1 MVAATALVLTPTLSM
16 AQQLP
21 SGGSVAAGSATI
33 SSPNAAT
40 LNVNQSSDRAIIN
53 WNSFSVGQ
61 GGTVNFLQPGASSAT
76 LNRVTGTTPSSIAG
90 SINAPGTVLLVNPNG
105 IAITPTGTVNVGSFA
120 ASTLNI
126 KDSDFMSG
134 NYTFSGNGASAAVT
148 NAGRINVSDGG
159 FAALLGGQ
167 VANDGLISARLGKV
181 GLGSGELITLDLAG
195 DGFLSVAVPT
205 SSLGGIVGSDG
216 RPLVSNKG
224 KIIADG
230 GTVHLSAA
238 TAAGLLRDAV
248 NVPGTIRANSV
259 GTRNGKIIIGG
270 GAGGKVQISG
280 KVTASGGRTARGGS
294 IDVSGAKVAVS
305 GKVKASGTTGGRIKI
320 TGTESAKISGEVAAK
335 GKTGNGGVVVIT
347 AKDVTIESSG
357 KLDVSGTTGGTLLV
371 GGDYQGGANVANNF
385 STDPVAN
392 AETTTVAAGATLRA
406 AGTSGQGGR
415 VVVWS
420 DDTTTF
426 AGALDVSGQGGAG
439 GFAEVSGHRLLD
451 FTGTAALAGTAGAGT
466 LLLDPRNIVI
476 SNANS
481 SGGSLSGG
489 TFTPSADDSV
499 LNIATLQAALASGN
513 VVVTTGLS
521 GSAGSQDGNITVA
534 SAISWSG
541 SNTLTLTAANNI
553 AINADITAASGGLT
567 INAVGGVTATG
578 GINVGQFTLQSGA
591 WVQNG
596 STLPSFAA
604 TSFTIA
610 GGSFLRVTGGAGNAG
625 SPYQIADVYG
635 LQGIGS
641 SSALLAASYVLA
653 NDVDATGTAN
663 WNSGAGFVPIGNSTT
678 KFSGSFDGL
687 GHTISGLTI
696 HRSSTDQVGLFGSGS
711 ASSAISR
718 LTMANVDIIGHV
730 NVGGLIGQSVGTV
743 TAVSVS
749 GSVVASNLNVG
760 GVAGQ
765 LASGGSISDSQ
776 SSATVEGYIQVGG
789 LVGGL
794 AGGTIS
800 RSNATGIVKGRN
812 NGSIAGNAGGL
823 VGAAANGGS
832 ISDSYSTASV
842 SAGGAG
848 GLIGT
853 TNGAVTLSNVWSSGR
868 VSSQL
873 PGGGVIYQQFGSAP
887 VMSGVYWDATTTGVA
902 NACGSGTCSGA
913 TALTTAQ
920 ALTQSSYSGFDFTN
934 TWFMIDGSTR
944 PFLRSEYS
952 TTISNAHQL
961 QLIAMNATTLG
972 ASYTLAGDIALGT
985 ALANPSEMWGSAGF
999 VPIGSAS
1006 AQFKGSL
1013 DGKGHVISGLVINRP
1028 SNDDVGLFGYI
1039 GSTGSRISNLGV
1051 VDARVSGGTHVGIV
1065 AADSYGT
1072 LDNVWSSGVVSG
1084 GYQVGGL
1091 VGYAHATISGSHSD
1105 ATVTATGDGVGGLVG
1120 MSAST
1125 AAMVTGSYATGA
1137 VSGASYV
1144 GGLVGQS
1151 AGPIELSFAT
1161 GTVSGTSNYIGGL
1174 LGYADAG
1181 VTITNTYATGAVNA
1195 YNRAGGLV
1203 GYFGGITVSN
1213 SFATG
1218 YVTSSGSS
1226 RGGLIAK
1233 MGAGTVTN
1241 SYWDTQTS
1249 GLSTSDGGTGVTTA
1263 TLQAALP
1270 SGWNTATWGII
1281 AGVSYPF
1288 LKSFWSGTP
1297 QVVSGTAYTNNGVT
1311 PASGGNVAV
1320 MVNGAAVGSASAG
1333 ANGYYNV
1340 LLAPGTIGSNSQL
1353 VSFTSGTNAGVSY
1366 VQNAAG
1372 SITGLNILGNTLV
1385 EQSAASTLSSI
1396 SSGLAV
1402 AIGSSGVSTAL
1413 ANRWIVATGSSFTID
1428 QAISQ
1433 TGNLVL
1439 SSNGTVTQTAGASI
1453 SAATLKLQ
1461 YISSGISY
1469 SLTDSGNA
1477 VSSLQPGN
1485 LGSGSL
1491 DFYSSTDLSV
1501 GAFTAN
1507 GGLLIRTAGALTL
1520 AGPLSS
1526 SATGNAVVLS
1536 AGTGFVNNAGS
1547 SAISVPNGRWLVY
1560 AAAPTG
1566 NTFNNLDSGNTA
1578 VWNATYAAN
1587 APATIASG
1595 NRYVFAYQPTLTFSS
1610 TDASKYY
1617 GATADVSSSYTVT
1630 GASAGVSGAFKA
1642 DTLSSLYTGTPVLS
1656 SAGAAGTA
1664 TVAGGPYL
1672 IDIAQGSV
1680 ASTGSYALNFV
1691 SSGQLTVNKASLIIY
1706 VSTAYKT
1713 YGTGY
1718 TGSSS
1723 DYSVSGL
1730 QNSDK
1735 VTGVTLTSDGAA
1747 ATAIV
1752 GSYGLNASA
1761 VQGIGLDNY
1770 NVMYSQGTLVV
1781 SKASLTITASNGSK
1795 VYGNNLTF
1803 AGTEF
1808 TVSGLHNSDAV
1819 SSVTLTSGGAAATA
1833 NANSYQIT
1841 ASNATGTGL
1850 SNYLIYYNAGYLSV
1864 TPAPLTITANDRSK
1878 TYGSALPLGSTDFTL
1893 SGSLYNNDKVDGVT
1907 FTSAAAGATAAVG
1920 WSTIYANNATGTG
1933 LANYS
1938 ISYVT
1943 GKLTVNPAPL
1953 TITANDATKTYG
1965 AAWGGGGYS
1974 VSGALYNGDT
1984 ISGVS
1989 LSSTGAG
1996 TAANVGTYAITASG
2010 ATGTGL
2016 YNYAITYQPGTLT
2029 VNPAPLTI
2037 TANDQSK
2044 IYGASL
2050 DLGSTAYTV
2059 TGNLYNGN
2067 KINSVTLASDG
2078 AAAGGSAGSHA
2089 ITASAA
2095 QGDGLSNYAITYADG
2110 TLTVNKA
2117 TLIIYAGSANKTYGT
2132 TYNSTSNF
2140 VASGLLNGDN
2150 VNSVTLSSA
2159 GAAATATVASYG
2171 LTPSNAQGTGLSN
2184 YNIYYQASTLQV
2196 SPATLTITAANATK
2210 TYGTDLSF
2218 VGTEFT
2224 ASGLTNGDTVSGV
2237 TLSSAGAAASKGTGT
2252 YQVTASA
2259 ATGTGL
2265 SNYLIYYNPGS
2276 LNVTPA
2282 PLTITANN
2290 QSKTYGSA
2298 ISLDSTAFT
2307 VTGALY
2313 NNDKV
2318 TGVTLSSFG
2327 TNATAA
2333 AGGSTIY
2340 ASNATGSGLNNYSI
2354 TYATGWLTVNPAPLT
2369 ITANDASKTYG
2380 AVSGMAGYSVT
2391 GSLYNGDTLT
2401 SVTLSSAG
2409 AYGTAGVGSYSISA
2423 SGAAGTG
2430 IYNYAITYLPGTLTV
2445 NPAPLTITANG
2456 QSKVYGNTIDLG
2468 STAYTVSGS
2477 LYNGDKINSV
2487 TLASDGAAATA
2498 AAGPHAIIASAAQ
2511 GNGLS
2516 NYAITYADG
2525 ALTVNKATLIV
2536 YAGMA
2541 SKIYG
2546 DTYTST
2552 SDFTTSGLKNADKV
2566 VAVTLGS
2573 TGAAATAGV
2582 GNYDLIA
2589 SAAIGSGL
2597 SNYAISYQPGTLQVS
2612 PAILTITGTDLSKVY
2627 GSARSF
2633 SGTEF
2638 TATGLVNGDTVDAV
2652 SLSSAGAAA
2661 SANVGS
2667 YQVAVSGASGNR
2679 LGNYL
2684 IYYNAGNLVVT
2695 QAPLTVTALDQH
2707 KTYGTDL
2714 ALGST
2719 GFSTT
2724 GTLFNGDKIDGVTL
2738 LSGGA
2743 GVSGTVGT
2751 YGLTAS
2757 NAVGSGLSNYA
2768 ITYVAGTLTVDRAP
2782 LTITANDRTKT
2793 YGDMLTFGPNGYTVT
2808 GSLYNSDTI
2817 NAVNLASA
2825 GVAATA
2831 NAGGYTITAS
2841 GVQGAGLENYAI
2853 TYASG
2858 SLTVN
2863 KADLTVTAA
2872 NATKTYDGQAFTGGN
2887 GVGYAG
2893 FVNNENT
2900 SVLGGTLAYGGTAQ
2914 GAVNAGS
2921 YTLTASGLT
2930 SSNYNISYVA
2940 GGLTVNRAVISA
2952 IAVADDKVYD
2962 GTTTATGSIVGFN
2975 GVVQGDAVNVGG
2987 SGTFVFADANVG
2999 SGKTV
3004 AVSGLTLSGA
3014 SAGNYILST
3023 TASSSASIT
3032 PATLTI
3038 ASAGSVA
3045 GSKVYDGNTSAA
3057 VTGNGTLAGVI
3068 GGDVV
3073 GLLLGGTVYADK
3085 NVGTGKTVTGSYSL
3099 TGAGASNY
3107 VLSSSGFTGSA
3118 DITAATLTI
3127 ASAGSVAGSK
3137 IYDGGTSAAV
3147 TGNGTLSGVLN
3158 GDAVSLLLGGTVYAD
3173 KNVGTGKTVTGGYSL
3188 TGAGAGN
3195 YVLSSTGFT
3204 GSADITPATLTI
3216 ASAGSVAGSK
3226 VYDGNTSAA
3235 VTGNGSLSGVI
3246 GGDAVSLLLGG
3257 TVYADKNVG
3266 TGKTVTGSYSLTG
3279 AGAGNYALSSTGFTG
3294 SADIT
3299 PATLTIASAGSVAG
3313 SKVYDGNT
3321 SAAVTGNGTLAGVIN
3336 DDAVS
3341 LLLAG
3346 TAYAD
3351 KNVGTGKTVTG
3362 SYSLTGAGA
3371 GNYVLASTGFT
3382 GSADITAAT
3391 LTIASAGSVA
3401 GSKVYDGTT
3410 SAMVAGN
3417 GTLAG
3422 VIGSDEVTLLLGG
3435 TSYADKNVGTGK
3447 AVTGSYSLSGAGAGN
3462 YVLASTG
3469 FTGSADITPA
3479 TLTIASA
3486 GTVAGSKVYDG
3497 NTSAS
3502 VTGNGTLAGVIGG
3515 DAVSLLLAGTA
3526 YADKNVG
3533 TGKTVTGS
3541 YSLSGAGASNYVL
3554 SSTGFT
3560 GSADITPATLT
3571 IASAGTVA
3579 GSKVYDGN
3587 TSAAVTGNGTL
3598 AGVLNGDAV
3607 SLLLAG
3613 TVYADKN
3620 VGAGKTVTGSYSLT
3634 GAGASNYVLASTGFT
3649 GAADITPATLTIAS
3663 AGSVAGSKVYDGTTS
3678 AAVTGN
3684 GTLSGVLNGDAVS
3697 LLLAGTAYAD
3707 KNVGTG
3713 KTVTGSYSLSGADA
3727 GNYMLASTGFIGSAD
3742 ITAAMLSIASAGSVA
3757 ASKVYD
3763 GTTAAAVT
3771 GNGTLSGVIN
3781 GDVVG
3786 LLLAGTAYA
3795 DKNVGT
3801 GKTVTGSYSL
3811 TGAEAG
3817 NYVLATT
3824 GFTGAADITPATLT
3838 IASAGT
3844 VAGTKVYDGSTSA
3857 AVTGNGTLSGVF
3869 GSDAVAL
3876 LLSGAAYADKNVG
3889 AGKAVTGSYSL
3900 TGAGAGNYVLA
3911 TTGFAGVADIAPA
3924 TLTLASNGSV
3934 AASKVYDG
3942 TTAAAVTGNG
3952 TLSGVIGSDEVA
3964 LLLAG
3969 IAYADKNVGTG
3980 KTVTGSYGLTG
3991 AGAGNYVLA
4000 STGFIG
4006 AADIT
4011 PRAITVAAEP
4021 GSKTS
4026 GTADPVFGFS
4036 LINGSLVA
4044 GDSLS
4049 GALSRDPGESVG
4061 SYAIL
4066 QGTLAASQNY
4076 LLSYVGADFTILAAP
4091 TTPTVTATNS
4101 GDYPTSQYFAS
4112 GSEST
4117 PVAVT
4122 ISYQQPAS
4130 PVVPVI
4136 AAIRAAAPVVRT
4148 AGNTGDAN
4156 QNIAVGAGA
4165 GTLFR
4170 PISQFDNQ
4178 QYSKAELPGFA
4189 PEAAEAAVLT
4199 MIARG
4204 ETNDQQ
4210 PFKIDALWGD
4220 GAASWSRLDHPD
4232 VRAVSFTDGNGTE
4245 RVPGGGNAFAFVGG
4259 QTDVAA
4265 LLRKGP
4271 VVLQGGKTEGVPTP
4285 WLLVLSVTADGKGLL
4300 ANDPMTGQQV
4310 ILAFDS
4316 ATKSVGGVTA
4326 VINPADKQPAA
4337 VGDAVPP
4344 FVAHADKIT
4353 PAMWTALK
4361 AFKPAGYFAVTM

>member
-1 MVAATALVLTPTLSM
+1 MRSARSVKRSAISQSRARAAGSRGSRSRKIVAVVAATALVLTPTLSM

-40 LNVNQSSDRAIIN
+40 LNINQSSDRAIIN

-61 GGTVNFLQPGASSAT
+61 GGTVNFNQPGASSAT
-76 LNRVTGTTPSSIAG
+76 LNRVTGATPSSIAG

-320 TGTESAKISGEVAAK
+320 TGTESAKMSGEVAAK
-335 GKTGNGGVVVIT
+335 GKAGSGGVVVIT

-357 KLDVSGTTGGTLLV
+357 KVDVSGTSGGTLLI

-392 AETTTVAAGATLRA
+392 AETTTVAAGATLSA
-406 AGTSGQGGR
+406 AATGGQGGR
-415 VVVWS
+415 IVVWS
-420 DDTTTF
+420 DDSTTF

-451 FTGTAALAGTAGAGT
+451 FTGTANLAGTTGAGT
-466 LLLDPRNIVI
+466 LLLDPRNITI
-476 SNANS
+476 SNATG

-489 TFTPSADDSV
+489 TYTPSADDSV
-499 LNIATLQAALASGN
+499 LNVATLQAALASGN

-534 SAISWSG
+534 SAIAWSG
-541 SNTLTLTAANNI
+541 GNTLTLTAANNI
-553 AINADITAASGGLT
+553 AINADITATGGGLI
-567 INAVGGVTATG
+567 INAANNVSATG

-591 WVQNG
+591 WVQNT
-596 STLPSFAA
+596 SSLPSFAA
-604 TSFTIA
+604 TSFTIS
-610 GGSFLRVTGGAGNAG
+610 GGSFLRVAGGAGTSG

-641 SSALLAASYVLA
+641 SSALLGASYVLA
-653 NDVDATGTAN
+653 NDVDASGTAN
-663 WNSGAGFVPIGNSTT
+663 WNSGAGFVPIGDSTT

-696 HRSSTDQVGLFGSGS
+696 HRSATDQVGLFGSGS
-711 ASSAISR
+711 TSSAISR

-765 LASGGSISDSQ
+765 LVSGGSISDSQ

-800 RSNATGIVKGRN
+800 RSNATGIVKGRS
-812 NGSIAGNAGGL
+812 NGSLAGNAGGL
-823 VGAAANGGS
+823 VGAAANGGR

-853 TNGAVTLSNVWSSGR
+853 TNGAVTLTNVWSSGR

-961 QLIAMNATTLG
+961 QLMAMNATTLG

-1013 DGKGHVISGLVINRP
+1013 DGKGHVIDGLTINR
-1028 SNDDVGLFGYI
+1028 STQTGVGLFGYG
-1039 GSTGSRISNLGV
+1039 GSSSSVIQNLGLTNANV
-1051 VDARVSGGTHVGIV
+1051 VGDSSVGIL
-1065 AADSYGT
+1065 AGETYGT
-1072 LDNVWSSGVVSG
+1072 IDNVWSTG
-1084 GYQVGGL
+1084 
-1091 VGYAHATISGSHSD
+1091 
-1105 ATVTATGDGVGGLVG
+1105 TVTGMNGVGGLVG
-1120 MSAST
+1120 ILSADVSG
-1125 AAMVTGSYATGA
+1125 AHSGAKVTGSTGVGGLIGRVAAATYTVSGAYATGA
-1137 VSGASYV
+1137 VSGYTNIGGLIGELAGHLDTSFSTGAVSGTATV
-1144 GGLVGQS
+1144 GGLVG
-1151 AGPIELSFAT
+1151 FA
-1161 GTVSGTSNYIGGL
+1161 SGGSS
-1174 LGYADAG
+1174 
-1181 VTITNTYATGAVNA
+1181 TITDAYSTSAVTGSLSST
-1195 YNRAGGLV
+1195 GGLV
-1203 GYFGGITVSN
+1203 GQFAGSSVSN
-1213 SFATG
+1213 TYAAG
-1218 YVTSSGSS
+1218 MVVSSAA
-1226 RGGLIAK
+1226 GGLIGRK
-1233 MGAGTVTN
+1233 TSGTVSN
-1241 SYWDTQTS
+1241 SYWDTQTT
-1249 GLSTSDGGTGVTTA
+1249 GQSTSAGGTGVTTA

-1340 LLAPGTIGSNSQL
+1340 LLAPGTIGGNSQL

-1372 SITGLNILGNTLV
+1372 SVTGLNILGNTLL

-1402 AIGSSGVSTAL
+1402 AIGSSGVSTTL
-1413 ANRWIVATGSSFTID
+1413 ANRWIVATGSSFSID

-1566 NTFNNLDSGNTA
+1566 NTFNNLDSGNAA

-1587 APATIASG
+1587 APSTIASG

-1680 ASTGSYALNFV
+1680 ASTGTYALNFA
-1691 SSGQLTVNKASLIIY
+1691 STGHLTVNKASLIIY

-1713 YGTGY
+1713 YGTTY

-1723 DYSVSGL
+1723 AYSVSGL
-1730 QNSDK
+1730 QNSDAVSS
-1735 VTGVTLTSDGAA
+1735 VTFASPGADA
-1747 ATAIV
+1747 SASV
-1752 GSYGLNASA
+1752 GTYGLTASNA
-1761 VQGIGLDNY
+1761 QGQGLSNY
-1770 NVMYSQGTLVV
+1770 NVLYADGNLVV

-1795 VYGNNLTF
+1795 VYGSNLVF

-1808 TVSGLHNSDAV
+1808 TVSGLKNNDAV
-1819 SSVTLTSGGAAATA
+1819 ASVTLTSSGATATA

-1893 SGSLYNNDKVDGVT
+1893 SGTLYNNDKVDGVT
-1907 FTSAAAGATAAVG
+1907 FTSAAASAAAAVG

-1989 LSSTGAG
+1989 LSSAG
-1996 TAANVGTYAITASG
+1996 VGGAANVGTYAIAASG

-2067 KINSVTLASDG
+2067 KVNSVTLASDG
-2078 AAAGGSAGSHA
+2078 AAAGAAAGSHA

-2132 TYNSTSNF
+2132 TYDSTSNF
-2140 VASGLLNGDN
+2140 VTSGLLNGDN

-2218 VGTEFT
+2218 AGTEFT
-2224 ASGLTNGDTVSGV
+2224 TSGLTNGDTVSGV

-2252 YQVTASA
+2252 YQITASA

-2307 VTGALY
+2307 VSGTLY
-2313 NNDKV
+2313 NSDNV
-2318 TGVTLSSFG
+2318 TGVTLSSYG
-2327 TNATAA
+2327 TNAAA
-2333 AGGSTIY
+2333 DAGGSTIY

-2391 GSLYNGDTLT
+2391 GSLYNGDKLT

-2430 IYNYAITYLPGTLTV
+2430 IYNYAIIYLPGTLTV

-2498 AAGPHAIIASAAQ
+2498 AAGSHAITASAAQ

-2541 SKIYG
+2541 SKLYG

-2552 SDFTTSGLKNADKV
+2552 ADFTTSGLKNADKV
-2566 VAVTLGS
+2566 TAVTLGS
-2573 TGAAATAGV
+2573 AGAAATAGV

-2638 TATGLVNGDTVDAV
+2638 TATGLVNGDTVDTV

-2667 YQVAVSGASGNR
+2667 YQVAVSGAAGTG

-2684 IYYNAGNLVVT
+2684 IYYNPGNLAVS

-2793 YGDMLTFGPNGYTVT
+2793 YGEMLTFGPNGYTVT

-2831 NAGGYTITAS
+2831 NAGGYAITA
-2841 GVQGAGLENYAI
+2841 GGAQGAGLENYAI

-2863 KADLTVTAA
+2863 KADLTVTVA

-2887 GVGYAG
+2887 GLSYAG
-2893 FVNNENT
+2893 FVNNENA
-2900 SVLGGTLAYGGTAQ
+2900 SVLGGTLTYGGTAQ
-2914 GAVNAGS
+2914 GAINAGG
-2921 YTLTASGLT
+2921 YTLTVSGLT

-3014 SAGNYILST
+3014 DAGNYILST

-3057 VTGNGTLAGVI
+3057 VIGNGTLAGVI
-3068 GGDVV
+3068 GGDAVS
-3073 GLLLGGTVYADK
+3073 LLLAGTTYADK
-3085 NVGTGKTVTGSYSL
+3085 NVGSGKTVTGSYSL

-3107 VLSSSGFTGSA
+3107 VLA
-3118 DITAATLTI
+3118 
-3127 ASAGSVAGSK
+3127 
-3137 IYDGGTSAAV
+3137 
-3147 TGNGTLSGVLN
+3147 
-3158 GDAVSLLLGGTVYAD
+3158 
-3173 KNVGTGKTVTGGYSL
+3173 
-3188 TGAGAGN
+3188 
-3195 YVLSSTGFT
+3195 STGFT
-3204 GSADITPATLTI
+3204 GTADITPATLTI

-3226 VYDGNTSAA
+3226 VYDGNTSA
-3235 VTGNGSLSGVI
+3235 
-3246 GGDAVSLLLGG
+3246 
-3257 TVYADKNVG
+3257 
-3266 TGKTVTGSYSLTG
+3266 
-3279 AGAGNYALSSTGFTG
+3279 
-3294 SADIT
+3294 
-3299 PATLTIASAGSVAG
+3299 
-3313 SKVYDGNT
+3313 
-3321 SAAVTGNGTLAGVIN
+3321 
-3336 DDAVS
+3336 
-3341 LLLAG
+3341 
-3346 TAYAD
+3346 
-3351 KNVGTGKTVTG
+3351 
-3362 SYSLTGAGA
+3362 
-3371 GNYVLASTGFT
+3371 
-3382 GSADITAAT
+3382 
-3391 LTIASAGSVA
+3391 
-3401 GSKVYDGTT
+3401 
-3410 SAMVAGN
+3410 
-3417 GTLAG
+3417 
-3422 VIGSDEVTLLLGG
+3422 
-3435 TSYADKNVGTGK
+3435 
-3447 AVTGSYSLSGAGAGN
+3447 
-3462 YVLASTG
+3462 
-3469 FTGSADITPA
+3469 
-3479 TLTIASA
+3479 
-3486 GTVAGSKVYDG
+3486 
-3497 NTSAS
+3497 S
-3502 VTGNGTLAGVIGG
+3502 VTGNGTLAGV
-3515 DAVSLLLAGTA
+3515 L
-3526 YADKNVG
+3526 
-3533 TGKTVTGS
+3533 
-3541 YSLSGAGASNYVL
+3541 
-3554 SSTGFT
+3554 
-3560 GSADITPATLT
+3560 
-3571 IASAGTVA
+3571 
-3579 GSKVYDGN
+3579 
-3587 TSAAVTGNGTL
+3587 
-3598 AGVLNGDAV
+3598 
-3607 SLLLAG
+3607 
-3613 TVYADKN
+3613 
-3620 VGAGKTVTGSYSLT
+3620 
-3634 GAGASNYVLASTGFT
+3634 
-3649 GAADITPATLTIAS
+3649 
-3663 AGSVAGSKVYDGTTS
+3663 
-3678 AAVTGN
+3678 
-3684 GTLSGVLNGDAVS
+3684 
-3697 LLLAGTAYAD
+3697 
-3707 KNVGTG
+3707 
-3713 KTVTGSYSLSGADA
+3713 
-3727 GNYMLASTGFIGSAD
+3727 
-3742 ITAAMLSIASAGSVA
+3742 
-3757 ASKVYD
+3757 
-3763 GTTAAAVT
+3763 
-3771 GNGTLSGVIN
+3771 
-3781 GDVVG
+3781 
-3786 LLLAGTAYA
+3786 
-3795 DKNVGT
+3795 
-3801 GKTVTGSYSL
+3801 
-3811 TGAEAG
+3811 
-3817 NYVLATT
+3817 
-3824 GFTGAADITPATLT
+3824 
-3838 IASAGT
+3838 
-3844 VAGTKVYDGSTSA
+3844 
-3857 AVTGNGTLSGVF
+3857 
-3869 GSDAVAL
+3869 
-3876 LLSGAAYADKNVG
+3876 
-3889 AGKAVTGSYSL
+3889 
-3900 TGAGAGNYVLA
+3900 
-3911 TTGFAGVADIAPA
+3911 
-3924 TLTLASNGSV
+3924 
-3934 AASKVYDG
+3934 
-3942 TTAAAVTGNG
+3942 
-3952 TLSGVIGSDEVA
+3952 
-3964 LLLAG
+3964 
-3969 IAYADKNVGTG
+3969 
-3980 KTVTGSYGLTG
+3980 
-3991 AGAGNYVLA
+3991 
-4000 STGFIG
+4000 
-4006 AADIT
+4006 
-4011 PRAITVAAEP
+4011 
-4021 GSKTS
+4021 
-4026 GTADPVFGFS
+4026 
-4036 LINGSLVA
+4036 
-4044 GDSLS
+4044 
-4049 GALSRDPGESVG
+4049 
-4061 SYAIL
+4061 
-4066 QGTLAASQNY
+4066 
-4076 LLSYVGADFTILAAP
+4076 
-4091 TTPTVTATNS
+4091 
-4101 GDYPTSQYFAS
+4101 
-4112 GSEST
+4112 
-4117 PVAVT
+4117 
-4122 ISYQQPAS
+4122 
-4130 PVVPVI
+4130 
-4136 AAIRAAAPVVRT
+4136 
-4148 AGNTGDAN
+4148 
-4156 QNIAVGAGA
+4156 
-4165 GTLFR
+4165 
-4170 PISQFDNQ
+4170 
-4178 QYSKAELPGFA
+4178 
-4189 PEAAEAAVLT
+4189 
-4199 MIARG
+4199 
-4204 ETNDQQ
+4204 
-4210 PFKIDALWGD
+4210 
-4220 GAASWSRLDHPD
+4220 
-4232 VRAVSFTDGNGTE
+4232 
-4245 RVPGGGNAFAFVGG
+4245 
-4259 QTDVAA
+4259 
-4265 LLRKGP
+4265 
-4271 VVLQGGKTEGVPTP
+4271 
-4285 WLLVLSVTADGKGLL
+4285 
-4300 ANDPMTGQQV
+4300 
-4310 ILAFDS
+4310 
-4316 ATKSVGGVTA
+4316 
-4326 VINPADKQPAA
+4326 
-4337 VGDAVPP
+4337 
-4344 FVAHADKIT
+4344 
-4353 PAMWTALK
+4353 
-4361 AFKPAGYFAVTM
+4361 